1 VENLAKTDPLATVQG
16 ELANTRTKRE
26 KWWWIGMFVAMLKL

>member
-26 KWWWIGMFVAMLKL
+26 K